1 MIERQM
7 DSRFRGNDDPFLSF
21 ACAPRTAAL
30 LTLAAIALSAAGCR
44 KQDDASAATAKVET
58 MLVGPENVTVV
69 KSEQIK
75 TGPAISGSLMPERQA
90 TLRAEMSGAV
100 LQTYAEVGQPVRAG
114 QALAQIDASVL
125 RDQQLSARSLV
136 TTAQSSY
143 EIAKR
148 DLSRTETLEKAGAI
162 AEREVERARN
172 QLLAAQAQL
181 SNARAQLANVQKM
194 LDKASVQ
201 APFSGT
207 VSQRQ
212 VNAGDV
218 VSPGGALFTIV
229 DPASMQLQAT
239 LPAAQL
245 ALVRVGMPIEFKVN
259 GYPNRTFTGRI
270 TRVNPVADP
279 ATLQVKIV
287 AAIPNAGNS
296 LVGGLFAEGRV
307 ATETKIAPTVS
318 LAAVDETGL
327 RPSVVRLR
335 NGKIQ
340 KIDVGLGIRDAATE
354 TVEITSGLAQGDTVL
369 LGAARGISP
378 GTPVKVSAPSDVKRK

>member
-1 MIERQM
+1 MMVHTHAR
-7 DSRFRGNDDPFLSF
+7 
-21 ACAPRTAAL
+21 RTAL
-30 LTLAAIALSAAGCR
+30 LTLAAVLLSATAC
-44 KQDDASAATAKVET
+44 KKADDASAATGKPET

-69 KSEQIK
+69 KSEQIR
-75 TGPAISGSLMPERQA
+75 TGPAISGSLMPEHQA
-90 TLRAEMSGAV
+90 TIRAEMSGAV
-100 LQTYAEVGQPVRAG
+100 LQTYAEAGQPVRKG

-125 RDQQLSARSLV
+125 RDQALSARSAV

-143 EIAKR
+143 DNARR

-162 AEREVERARN
+162 AEREVERSRTA
-172 QLLAAQAQL
+172 LLGTQAQL
-181 SNARAQLANVQKM
+181 ATARAQLANVQKM

-201 APFSGT
+201 SPFTGI

-218 VSPGGALFTIV
+218 VSPGGALFTV
-229 DPASMQLQAT
+229 MDPASMQLEAS

-245 ALVRVGMPIEFKVN
+245 SMVRLGMPIEFKVN

-270 TRVNPVADP
+270 TRINPSADP
-279 ATLQVKIV
+279 STLQVKIA
-287 AAIPNAGNS
+287 AAIPNAGNT

-307 ATETKIAPTVS
+307 ATETKTAPTVS

-327 RPSVVRLR
+327 RPTVVRLR
-335 NGKIQ
+335 NGKIE
-340 KIDVGLGIRDAATE
+340 KVEVGLGIRDAAAE
-354 TVEITSGLAQGDTVL
+354 TVEITSGLTQGDTVL